1 MKSRVTV
8 LIPTFNRAG
17 LLQRAIRTVTGQT
30 LKDLQLDISDNASTD
45 ETAVVVANVM
55 GKDDRVHYFRHEN
68 NIGMLGNWAS
78 LIERVDTEY
87 FCVLSDDDLLLPEF
101 LEKAV
106 DALSADKE
114 LGMCFG
120 RTAIVDSAG
129 LHFGYAPTEM
139 KFGRYRPGQAAVAM
153 VQAQHPAST
162 GTLFRTSS
170 FKAVGGFDP
179 LAHYVADLDIMLRVA
194 ARYPIVYFEDDVAF
208 HVAHIG
214 NSFKDGSNW
223 FPGLFALLKNV
234 RNIDEL
240 SNKSKNTITKCL
252 VANAV
257 FSALFLQFIRYP
269 ISTWKA
275 IKWRCALKCVAT
287 APTPWFVALMLPIY
301 LLKQVSAVV
310 FRSIRSSFVPG
321 ARDSRSVNT
330 HQRHPRI
337 DGLLL

>member
-8 LIPTFNRAG
+8 LIPTFNRSG
-17 LLQRAIRTVTGQT
+17 LLRRAIRTVTEQT
-30 LKDLQLDISDNASTD
+30 LKDLQLVISDNASTD

-55 GKDDRVHYFRHEN
+55 VEDDRVHYFRHDN

-78 LIERVDTEY
+78 LINRVDTEY

-101 LEKAV
+101 LEKAAAVLSV
-106 DALSADKE
+106 DAE

-120 RTAIVDSAG
+120 RTVIVDSEG

-139 KFGRYRPGQAAVAM
+139 KFGRYIPGQAAVAM

-170 FKAVGGFDP
+170 FKAAGGFDL

-194 ARYPIVYFEDDVAF
+194 ARYPIVYLEDEVAF

-214 NSFKDGSNW
+214 NSFKDGSSW
-223 FPGLFALLKNV
+223 FPGLFVLLRNV

-240 SNKSKNTITKCL
+240 SDKNKNTITKCL
-252 VANAV
+252 VANAI

-269 ISTWKA
+269 ISTWRT
-275 IKWRCALKCVAT
+275 IRWRCALKCVAT
-287 APTPWFVALMLPIY
+287 APTPWIVAFTLPIY
-301 LLKQVSAVV
+301 LLKQVSAIV
-310 FRSIRSSFVPG
+310 FRSIRSSVCIG
-321 ARDSRSVNT
+321 AKPSRPVNK

-337 DGLLL
+337 DALLL